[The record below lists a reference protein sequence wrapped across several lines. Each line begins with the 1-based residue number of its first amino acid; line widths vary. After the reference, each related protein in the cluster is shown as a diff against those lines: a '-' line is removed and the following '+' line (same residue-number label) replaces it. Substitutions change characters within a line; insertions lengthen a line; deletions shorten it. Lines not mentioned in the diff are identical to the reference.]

1 MSYQSLQFILF
12 AGIVLLGYYGVKTK
26 YQGHV
31 LLLANL
37 IFYLVGGVEYLPFIV
52 VTMLATF
59 FTGRQMGR
67 IYRKADEDLKACTD
81 AAEKKALRAQA
92 KTRAKRAL
100 MIGMAVT
107 IGLLAVCKYTGFV
120 LQNLNALLSV
130 LKVPRIPTFRMILP
144 LGISYYSFMALSY
157 VLDVYWKRYQ
167 AEENFLLYA
176 AYLSYFPHVVQGPI
190 DRFNEFKAQLQPGIP
205 FSWRNL
211 TFGAQLMLWGL
222 FKKLVIA
229 DRLGLFVN
237 TAFQHWR
244 EYDGLILIAAIAVFS
259 IQIYADFSGCIDIVS
274 GVSEMFGIHLRK
286 NFNHPY
292 FSRTMG
298 EFWRRWHISLQ
309 EWFKDYLYFPVSSSG
324 LIRSAKKYFKA
335 RNQKRASELFTA
347 CFPILVVWLTTGIWH
362 GADWKFVVWGI
373 FHATLLIGSKVLE
386 NVFAGMNRRLKIPTE
401 SFPWKLWQM
410 LRTFF
415 LCCVGRIFFRAPD
428 VATAFAMIPKL
439 LAPRATLKMLMN
451 PPVKYGVNTEDI
463 IVSAVA
469 ILVLLIVDILQERL
483 HIRESLAKKNIVLR
497 WVLIFGLLFAVIF
510 CGVYGPGA
518 GSAGFIYE
526 QF

>member
-12 AGIVLLGYYGVKTK
+12 AGIVLLVYYGVKSK
-26 YQGHV
+26 YQKHV
-31 LLLANL
+31 VLLANL
-37 IFYLVGGVEYLPFIV
+37 AFYLCGGVEYLPFIA
-52 VTMLATF
+52 VTVLATF

-67 IYRKADEDLKACTD
+67 IYQKTDADLKSCAD
-81 AAEKKALRAQA
+81 AAEKKQLRARA
-92 KTRAKRAL
+92 KVQAKRAL

-120 LQNLNALLSV
+120 VQNLNALLSA
-130 LKVPRIPTFRMILP
+130 LKVPQIPTFRMILP

-157 VLDVYWKRYQ
+157 VLDVYWKRYP

-190 DRFNEFKAQLQPGIP
+190 DRFNEFKAQLEPGIP

-211 TFGAQLMLWGL
+211 TFGAQLLLWGL

-229 DRLGLFVN
+229 DRLGKFVN
-237 TAFQHWR
+237 TAFTHWQ
-244 EYDGLILIAAIAVFS
+244 EYDGLVLIIAVAVFS

-274 GVSEMFGIHLRK
+274 GVSEMFGIRLRK

-335 RNQKRASELFTA
+335 RNQKRASELFAA
-347 CFPILVVWLTTGIWH
+347 CFPILVVWMTTGIWH
-362 GADWKFVVWGI
+362 GADWKFVVWGM
-373 FHATLLIGSKVLE
+373 FHASLLIGSKLLE
-386 NVFAGMNRRLKIPTE
+386 NVFAGVNRRLRIPTE
-401 SFPWKLWQM
+401 SIPWKLWQM

-415 LCCVGRIFFRAPD
+415 LCCVGRIFFRAD
-428 VATAFAMIPKL
+428 TVAASFAMIPRM
-439 LAPRATLKMLMN
+439 LAPRATLKLLMN
-451 PPVKYGVNTEDI
+451 PPVKYGITTEDV
-463 IVSAVA
+463 IVSAVSV
-469 ILVLLIVDILQERL
+469 LVLLIVDILQERM
-483 HIRESLAKKNIVLR
+483 HIREALEKKHIVLR
-497 WVLIFGLLFAVIF
+497 WILIYGLLFAVLF
-510 CGVYGPGA
+510 FGVYGPGA
-518 GSAGFIYE
+518 GSSGFIYE